1 MEHFWASFQTSRKRV
16 RKLQEAI
23 GLNEINKAFKFPPH
37 FDSFGAQMY
46 HFWVGYFGYPEKRSY
61 K

>member
-1 MEHFWASFQTSRKRV
+1 MEDFWASFQTSRKRF

-23 GLNEINKAFKFPPH
+23 WLTVINRVFKFPPH

-46 HFWVGYFGYPEKRSY
+46 NFWVGYFG
-61 K
+61 